1 LCGFRSKSRS
11 TSMLRAGGSFMN
23 LKRLIVAAVSLG
35 MGLAGVHGGALA
47 QINEAP
53 IITGNVNGNC
63 VTSPSVTTTGASAG
77 DWTITCGD
85 ISPGAG
91 MTVIGPPSV
100 ASEPAPVVAP
110 EPVVEP
116 VSEPAP
122 LVAAETTEPVAT
134 DTAIATESDLDADNY
149 ADALEWDLGL
159 DPNNPDTD
167 ADGVADGDEI
177 TIYGTEATVAD
188 TDGDGVLDGEEL
200 FGSLTDPLVWND
212 PSTDASTQS
221 MAQEATSAPTQT
233 LEQQSEVV
241 PLDQETT
248 ENLTASNGDAAA
260 LGPTGDASAAPGN
273 VTRDGVPVSGTA
285 LLGPDGKYSVTEN
298 SPPVVS
304 VSGETTGVSVVPAP
318 GSAPVAEAVVEPVA
332 AEPVATEPVATDT
345 AVADT
350 AVASETDLDADNY
363 DDAAELQVGLD
374 PNNADTDGD
383 GIADGDEVDMS
394 FTDPFTSDSDGDGL
408 VDGDELYATGTD
420 PLVWDTNGNGLSDG
434 EESPV

>member
-1 LCGFRSKSRS
+1 
-11 TSMLRAGGSFMN
+11 MN

-212 PSTDASTQS
+212 PSTDEST
-221 MAQEATSAPTQT
+221 
-233 LEQQSEVV
+233 
-241 PLDQETT
+241 
-248 ENLTASNGDAAA
+248 

-273 VTRDGVPVSGTA
+273 VTRNGIPVSGTA